1 MGPPGEA
8 GARGPVGPEGPA
20 GPQGETG
27 PMGSLAAIVVGYEI
41 DVITGLD
48 FLSGPVGV
56 SGNTASVVTSVTPT
70 GEIVDITGTTTDAV
84 TSLTNYTGH
93 FCGCWWTG
101 DDWSCTTG
109 CAPALIGTDQ
119 NHDTTTVHGQTDS
132 TVLTNVSSSTG
143 SVGVT
148 GTTTSAVVQDI
159 NVAMETIFYTTWN
172 VDVGQSVVIKG
183 AGFEEGDEVTISIC
197 DDNYHWADVTA
208 NSCGAFEIDTTVP
221 VDVDTGPVTVRA
233 WLNASVVD
241 DEVTSGEL
249 MAAWPLEVEGL

>member
-1 MGPPGEA
+1 
-8 GARGPVGPEGPA
+8 
-20 GPQGETG
+20 
-27 PMGSLAAIVVGYEI
+27 MGSLAAIVVGYEI

-48 FLSGPVGV
+48 LLSGPVGV
-56 SGNTASVVTSVTPT
+56 TGNTDNVVTSVTPT
-70 GEIVDITGTTTDAV
+70 GGIVDITGTTTDAV
-84 TSLTNYTGH
+84 TDIVQHDNHY
-93 FCGCWWTG
+93 CGCMWYG
-101 DDWSCTTG
+101 DPPDWHCTTACVPG
-109 CAPALIGTDQ
+109 VIDV
-119 NHDTTTVHGQTDS
+119 DWDYDIITVDGQTDT

-148 GTTTSAVVQDI
+148 GTTTSAVVTD
-159 NVAMETIFYTTWN
+159 VDFTMTTIFYTTWN

-197 DDNYHWADVTA
+197 DDNYHWADATA